1 MKHSWTSWNWHK
13 NGKEIQM
20 LGDRSLFMHRQDE
33 HGKARIRKTARRRC
47 PCIKRL
53 CRHRTLV
60 HGCFG
65 TRCALRVSDVA
76 VKATR
81 EGSLRSPEP
90 RFALASQTIWL
101 LGGHSWN
108 PSSQRELTATPAEK
122 HCSVR
127 SLFDYLLDSVQIWSS
142 RKEKKV
148 AKLPQRRLPKV

>member
-1 MKHSWTSWNWHK
+1 M
-13 NGKEIQM
+13 GKKSRCWETGVSSCTGRM
-20 LGDRSLFMHRQDE
+20 NMERQESGRQLAADVLAL
-33 HGKARIRKTARRRC
+33 K
-47 PCIKRL
+47 
-53 CRHRTLV
+53 HRTLV

-76 VKATR
+76 VKAKR
-81 EGSLRSPEP
+81 EGSLRSPER

-101 LGGHSWN
+101 LSGHSWN

-127 SLFDYLLDSVQIWSS
+127 SLFDYLLDSVQIWSI

-148 AKLPQRRLPKV
+148 AKLPQRRLRSVAKNTDFPLHWVIKMNN